1 MIFETPE
8 DPQKGPWVRVTHHF
22 FNFVVFR
29 GGPGTP
35 SGPRT
40 ETWRGPGGGPG
51 GPFLVPERR
60 FVIFAPPESLKPRF
74 FIAKS
79 LYWAP
84 REIAWKRARVTEGS
98 AGNQGVKGEP
108 RGPPWGRPGGPGGA
122 KGGQGVDPGSHD
134 HHWPECRGPPG
145 APWGVWGVNPPFQKQ
160 QNQWVKLGI

>member
-1 MIFETPE
+1 MIFETSL
-8 DPQKGPWVRVTHHF
+8 DAQKGPWFREGQHF
-22 FNFVVFR
+22 CNFVVFR

-60 FVIFAPPESLKPRF
+60 FVIFAPPGIVKTAFF

-108 RGPPWGRPGGPGGA
+108 RGSPWGHPGGPGGA

-134 HHWPECRGPPG
+134 HPDASVVGSPRLPG
-145 APWGVWGVNPPFQKQ
+145 GYG
-160 QNQWVKLGI
+160 G